1 MADTDIYD
9 RIMIHEVAEREARF
23 DALVARN
30 RGDWADFQR
39 FTKLADEQQKLADA
53 LWSQVDGE

>member
-1 MADTDIYD
+1 MADSDIYD
-9 RIMIHEVAEREARF
+9 RIQAHEVAEREARF

-30 RGDWADFQR
+30 RGEWSEFQR
-39 FTKLADEQQKLADA
+39 FMSIADEQEKLANA